1 MRDPQISFI
10 CFLLSYYRQRPGIK
24 SRFCWISRVTD
35 LVDEPMMMRLTPSV
49 LQLPVAEG
57 SQSPQPSS
65 SDSQGT
71 SEQPTFSDSQGVS
84 QPCSIAAAVKVGGF
98 GIATFRGVACG
109 KRLPPVK
116 QFLCIVKEVT
126 DEDVKVEHL
135 LASTSRKFHS
145 QQLKEVV
152 WISRA
157 DVVMVKESP
166 SLDHHG
172 HYIFLTPPLH

>member
-1 MRDPQISFI
+1 
-10 CFLLSYYRQRPGIK
+10 
-24 SRFCWISRVTD
+24 VTD

-65 SDSQGT
+65 SDCQGT

-84 QPCSIAAAVKVGGF
+84 QPCSIAAAVKVGDF

-135 LASTSRKFHS
+135 LASTSRKFHI

-157 DVVMVKESP
+157 DVVMVSGP
-166 SLDHHG
+166 SWALYFPYTTVALAKLVLFFYSFHSSISG
-172 HYIFLTPPLH
+172 FLVSLSR